1 MGGGLTRRRLLA
13 ASGAAALAATVGELA
28 GVVTALGELASPAYL
43 RRSSYLPLVGERFE
57 LMAPGRHRVVAR
69 LVSVTDLGTGKRM
82 RPLVGAEDAF
92 GLLFHS
98 PGRARLEQDVMSV
111 GHPAFGLF
119 QLLVSPASTDRVGQ
133 DYSATINRAWPP
145 AL

>member
-1 MGGGLTRRRLLA
+1 MGGGFTRRRLLA
-13 ASGAAALAATVGELA
+13 AGGAAALAATVGELA
-28 GVVTALGELASPAYL
+28 GVVTALGEIASPAYL

-98 PGRARLEQDVMSV
+98 PGRARLDTDVM
-111 GHPAFGLF
+111 
-119 QLLVSPASTDRVGQ
+119 AS
-133 DYSATINRAWPP
+133 
-145 AL
+145 